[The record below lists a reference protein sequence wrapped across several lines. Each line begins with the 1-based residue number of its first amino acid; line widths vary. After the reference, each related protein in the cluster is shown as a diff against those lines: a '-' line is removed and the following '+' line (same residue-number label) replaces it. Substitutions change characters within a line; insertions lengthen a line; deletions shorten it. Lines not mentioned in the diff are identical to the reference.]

1 MENRFKIRGVP
12 VMIDHETHQII
23 VEDGVDRDGQ
33 LQILRYLQ
41 NEGFLDQGVVCVG
54 KEIDTSK
61 DD

>member
-1 MENRFKIRGVP
+1 
-12 VMIDHETHQII
+12 MIDHETHQII